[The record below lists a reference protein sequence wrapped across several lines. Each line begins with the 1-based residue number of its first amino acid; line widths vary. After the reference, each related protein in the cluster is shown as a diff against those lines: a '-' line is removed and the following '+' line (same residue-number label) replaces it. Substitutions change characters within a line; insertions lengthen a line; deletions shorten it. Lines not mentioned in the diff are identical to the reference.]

1 MKAIQNQL
9 AAIVGTEGVCE
20 WENIDAIRQ
29 EQIKRAIASTK
40 TPSCIVYPRT
50 QAELAAVIACAD
62 SNNWRVLPFGSGS
75 KISWGG
81 LAKDVQVL
89 VSTER
94 LNQLIQHAVGD
105 LTITVEAG
113 TKFADIQATL
123 ASVGQFLA
131 LDPSIPQS
139 ATIGGIVATADTN
152 SLRQRYNSVRDQL
165 LGISFVRADGQI
177 TKAGGRVVKNVAGY
191 DLMKLFTGSYGSLGI
206 ITQVTFR
213 VYPLPEAF
221 ASVVLSGEAEA
232 IASATSILRSSALTP
247 TKADLL
253 STQLVANLG
262 IGKGLGL
269 VTRFGSLSESV
280 KQQSSGLVEVGQ
292 KLGLQSATYTDRDE
306 ADLWQQLSTQI
317 QNTQPNQTITCKI
330 GVLPSTAVAT
340 LNQLDRIAPQQGM
353 GLIHA
358 GSGLGL
364 LKFDSP
370 NVKTDNVL
378 QMRTHCQTQGGF
390 LTVLEAP
397 VAFKQQLDVWGYRG
411 NALELMRRIKQQ
423 FDPKNIL
430 SPYRF
435 VGGI

>member
-1 MKAIQNQL
+1 MTIASQL
-9 AAIVGTEGVCE
+9 AAIVTPEGVCE
-20 WENIDAIRQ
+20 WENIDTLRQ
-29 EQIKRAIASTK
+29 EQIKRAIATTT
-40 TPSCIVYPRT
+40 TPVCIVYPQS
-50 QAELAAVIACAD
+50 QAELAAVIAQAD
-62 SNNWRVLPFGSGS
+62 SNNWRILPFGSGS

-89 VSTER
+89 VSTQR
-94 LNQLIQHAVGD
+94 LNQVIQHAVGD

-113 TKFADIQATL
+113 TKFSQIQNTL
-123 ASVGQFLA
+123 AQVGQFLA
-131 LDPSIPQS
+131 LDPSTPES

-177 TKAGGRVVKNVAGY
+177 AKAGGRVVKNVAGY
-191 DLMKLFTGSYGSLGI
+191 DLMKLFTGSYGSLAI

-213 VYPLPEAF
+213 VYPLPEA
-221 ASVVLSGEAEA
+221 SGTVVLTGVADA

-253 STQLVANLG
+253 STGLVANLG

-280 KQQSSGLVEVGQ
+280 KEQSTRLVEVGQ
-292 KLGLQSATYTDRDE
+292 KLGLQSAIYSEGDE
-306 ADLWQQLSTQI
+306 AELWQQLSTQI
-317 QNTQPNQTITCKI
+317 QNSQQNQSLSCKI
-330 GVLPSTAVAT
+330 GVLPSTALAT
-340 LNQLDRIAPQQGM
+340 LIELDRIAPQQGI

-364 LKFDSP
+364 LRFDGT
-370 NVKTDNVL
+370 NVTTRSVL
-378 QMRTHCQTQGGF
+378 QMRTFCQTQGGF
-390 LTVLEAP
+390 LSILEAP

-411 NALELMRRIKQQ
+411 NAIELMRRIKQQ

-430 SPYRF
+430 SPYRY

>member
-20 WENIDAIRQ
+20 WENIDATRQ
-29 EQIKRAIASTK
+29 EQIKRAIASTT
-40 TPSCIVYPRT
+40 TPSCVVYPRT
-50 QAELAAVIACAD
+50 QAELAAVIADAD

-81 LAKDVQVL
+81 LAKNVQVL

-113 TKFADIQATL
+113 TKFADIQKTL
-123 ASVGQFLA
+123 AAVGQFLA
-131 LDPSIPQS
+131 LDPSTPQS

-213 VYPLPEAF
+213 VYPLPKAF
-221 ASVVLSGEAEA
+221 GTVVLSGEAEA
-232 IASATSILRSSALTP
+232 IASAISIIRSSALTP

-253 STQLVANLG
+253 STQLVANLD

-280 KQQSSGLVEVGQ
+280 KEQSSRLVEVGQ

-306 ADLWQQLSTQI
+306 VELWQQLSTQI

-340 LNQLDRIAPQQGM
+340 LNQLDRIAPQQGI

-364 LKFDSP
+364 LKFDSAIRT
-370 NVKTDNVL
+370 NTVL

-397 VAFKQQLDVWGYRG
+397 VTFKQQLDVWGYRG

>member
-1 MKAIQNQL
+1 M
-9 AAIVGTEGVCE
+9 
-20 WENIDAIRQ
+20 
-29 EQIKRAIASTK
+29 
-40 TPSCIVYPRT
+40 
-50 QAELAAVIACAD
+50 
-62 SNNWRVLPFGSGS
+62 
-75 KISWGG
+75 
-81 LAKDVQVL
+81 QVL

-113 TKFADIQATL
+113 TLFADIQTTL

-131 LDPSIPQS
+131 LDPSTPQS

-232 IASATSILRSSALTP
+232 IASATSILRGSALTP

-306 ADLWQQLSTQI
+306 AELWQQLSTQI

-358 GSGLGL
+358 GSGLGI

-370 NVKTDNVL
+370 NVKTDTVL

-435 VGGI
+435 VGEI

>member
-29 EQIKRAIASTK
+29 EQIERAIATK

-113 TKFADIQATL
+113 TKFADIQTTL

-131 LDPSIPQS
+131 LDPSTPQS

-253 STQLVANLG
+253 STQLVANLD

-280 KQQSSGLVEVGQ
+280 KQQSSRLVEVGQ

-364 LKFDSP
+364 LKFDGP
-370 NVKTDNVL
+370 NVKTHTVL

>member
-29 EQIKRAIASTK
+29 EQIKRAIATK

-113 TKFADIQATL
+113 TLFADIQATL

-131 LDPSIPQS
+131 LDPSTPQS

-221 ASVVLSGEAEA
+221 GSVVLSGEAEA
-232 IASATSILRSSALTP
+232 IVSATSILRSSALTP

-253 STQLVANLG
+253 STQLVANLD

-306 ADLWQQLSTQI
+306 AELWQQLSTQI

-340 LNQLDRIAPQQGM
+340 LNQLDRIAPQQGI

-370 NVKTDNVL
+370 NVKTDTVL

>member
-1 MKAIQNQL
+1 
-9 AAIVGTEGVCE
+9 
-20 WENIDAIRQ
+20 
-29 EQIKRAIASTK
+29 
-40 TPSCIVYPRT
+40 
-50 QAELAAVIACAD
+50 
-62 SNNWRVLPFGSGS
+62 
-75 KISWGG
+75 
-81 LAKDVQVL
+81 
-89 VSTER
+89 
-94 LNQLIQHAVGD
+94 
-105 LTITVEAG
+105 
-113 TKFADIQATL
+113 
-123 ASVGQFLA
+123 
-131 LDPSIPQS
+131 
-139 ATIGGIVATADTN
+139 
-152 SLRQRYNSVRDQL
+152 
-165 LGISFVRADGQI
+165 
-177 TKAGGRVVKNVAGY
+177 
-191 DLMKLFTGSYGSLGI
+191 
-206 ITQVTFR
+206 
-213 VYPLPEAF
+213 
-221 ASVVLSGEAEA
+221 VVLSGEAEA

-253 STQLVANLG
+253 STQLVANLD

-280 KQQSSGLVEVGQ
+280 KQQSSRLVEVGQ

-353 GLIHA
+353 GMIHA

-370 NVKTDNVL
+370 NVKTHTVL